1 MMRQVFTRDLR
12 LAMRRP
18 GDVISTV
25 GFFLMI
31 ATLFPLAIGPD
42 SKMLAL
48 MTSSIL
54 WIAVLL
60 ASLPSFDRLFVDDYH
75 TGFLDRLVISNAA
88 LWEYALVRIISHFC
102 IMGLPLIAALP
113 IMALFFAIPLSAL
126 PLLALIIA
134 VGLFALTLLGAIAAS
149 LTLGARRASLL
160 SAILILPLAFPI
172 VIFGTLASQA
182 VLEGQ
187 DYSAHFALLG
197 ASCLI
202 LLVVSPAA
210 TFYALRYAIEER

>member
-1 MMRQVFTRDLR
+1 MIGQIFIRDLR

-88 LWEYALVRIISHFC
+88 LWICACAYYQPFLHYGTAVNCRLAHHGAVLCDTAICPAASGTYHCCGIICINTPWCHCGLFDPWGAACLFIISYLGPAF
-102 IMGLPLIAALP
+102 GLSDCDIWHISKP
-113 IMALFFAIPLSAL
+113 SC
-126 PLLALIIA
+126 
-134 VGLFALTLLGAIAAS
+134 V
-149 LTLGARRASLL
+149 R
-160 SAILILPLAFPI
+160 
-172 VIFGTLASQA
+172 GTRL
-182 VLEGQ
+182 
-187 DYSAHFALLG
+187 
-197 ASCLI
+197 
-202 LLVVSPAA
+202 
-210 TFYALRYAIEER
+210 